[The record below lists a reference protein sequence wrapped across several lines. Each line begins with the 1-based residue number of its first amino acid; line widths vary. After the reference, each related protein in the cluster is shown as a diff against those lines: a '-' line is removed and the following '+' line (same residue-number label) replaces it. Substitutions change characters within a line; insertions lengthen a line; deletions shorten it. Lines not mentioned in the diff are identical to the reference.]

1 MTTPTEHTPQA
12 HSREKRLASAFV
24 TLADT
29 LVAGYDVV
37 DLLQTLVDTTANI
50 FDASAAGLMLAD
62 ADGELSVV
70 ASTSEERH
78 LVDLMQLRY
87 GYGPCVECY
96 RTGEVIALH
105 NVDRPDSRW
114 PDFNAGAEALGF
126 HSVFVF
132 PLRLRGE
139 IIGSLT
145 LFRSTTSVMEDEDIQ
160 IAQGLADVATIGILH
175 ERAIRESDLA
185 KEQLQR
191 ALNSR
196 VVIEQAKGV
205 LAQTRSVGMDEAF
218 TILRSYARGNGLK
231 LHDVA
236 EQIVTRTLNL

>member
-1 MTTPTEHTPQA
+1 MSD
-12 HSREKRLASAFV
+12 SREKRLASAFV
-24 TLADT
+24 ALADT

-37 DLLQTLVDTTANI
+37 DLLQTLVDTTAEI
-50 FDASAAGLMLAD
+50 FDASAAGLMLVDEAGD
-62 ADGELSVV
+62 LSVV
-70 ASTSEERH
+70 ASTSERRD
-78 LVDLMQLRY
+78 LVDLMQLRL
-87 GYGPCVECY
+87 GYGPSVECY
-96 RTGEVIALH
+96 RTGEVVAIPD
-105 NVDRPDSRW
+105 VDQDQARW
-114 PDFNAGAEALGF
+114 PDFNAGALALGF
-126 HSVFVF
+126 QSVFVF
-132 PLRLRGE
+132 PLRLRGT

-145 LFRSTTSVMEDEDIQ
+145 LFRASASAMSPEDIS

-205 LAQTRSVGMDEAF
+205 LAQTNSIDMDEAF
-218 TILRSYARGNGLK
+218 ALLRTYARSNGFK

-236 EQIVTRTLNL
+236 ERIVNRSLRI

>member
-1 MTTPTEHTPQA
+1 MTDFEPGT
-12 HSREKRLASAFV
+12 SREKRLASAFV

-29 LVAGYDVV
+29 LVASYDVV
-37 DLLQTLVDTTANI
+37 DLLQTLVDTTAEI

-62 ADGELSVV
+62 ADNELSVV
-70 ASTSEERH
+70 ASTSEGRH

-87 GYGPCVECY
+87 GYGPCVECF
-96 RTGEVIALH
+96 RTGEVISIHDVAH
-105 NVDRPDSRW
+105 SDSQW
-114 PDFNAGAEALGF
+114 PDFNSGAVALGF

-132 PLRLRGE
+132 PLRLRGTV
-139 IIGSLT
+139 IGSLT
-145 LFRSTTSVMEDEDIQ
+145 LFRSTTSEMSEEDIQ

-185 KEQLQR
+185 KDQLQR

-205 LAQTRSVGMDEAF
+205 LAQTRSVNMDEAF
-218 TILRSYARGNGLK
+218 SLLRNYARANGLR

-236 EQIVTRTLNL
+236 EQIVTRSLNL

>member
-1 MTTPTEHTPQA
+1 MTA
-12 HSREKRLASAFV
+12 SREKRLASAFV

-37 DLLQTLVDTTANI
+37 DLLQTLVDTTADI
-50 FDASAAGLMLAD
+50 FDASAAGLMLVD
-62 ADGELSVV
+62 EDGELAVV
-70 ASTSEERH
+70 ASTSERRH
-78 LVDLMQLRY
+78 LVDLMQLRL
-87 GYGPCVECY
+87 GYGPSVECF
-96 RTGEVIALH
+96 RTGEVVEIDDLEHAE
-105 NVDRPDSRW
+105 PRW
-114 PDFNAGAEALGF
+114 PDFNAGALSLGF
-126 HSVFVF
+126 RSVFAF
-132 PLRLRGE
+132 PLRLRGT

-145 LFRSTTSVMEDEDIQ
+145 LFRSTTSDMSEEDIQ

-205 LAQTRSVGMDEAF
+205 LAQTKSIGMDESF
-218 TILRSYARGNGLK
+218 SLLRNYARANGLK